1 MFPTIRLL
9 GLAATIVAGAA
20 LATPPAVAAAGA
32 AAIGDGL
39 ERSFDCAGGVA
50 NVSGANNRIVLTGRC
65 HILNVSGDGNRV
77 EVELQ
82 AGQPINVM
90 GSANQIVYRLVDGRT
105 PPVVNLIGADNKVEA
120 DRTVANDAAA
130 IDTIEVADDGEDRQ
144 LDCAG
149 RGVAV
154 RGDSNRLRLAGG
166 CRTLV
171 VSGDS
176 NVIQAEMSP
185 GSSILVSGDNV
196 AITYSVKGEGP
207 APSIRVSGSGSA
219 VTPAPPAPR

>member
-1 MFPTIRLL
+1 MFSNFRLL
-9 GLAATIVAGAA
+9 GLAATIVAGPLLAA
-20 LATPPAVAAAGA
+20 PPAIAAAGA
-32 AAIGDGL
+32 QAIGDGL

-82 AGQPINVM
+82 AGQPINIM
-90 GSANQIVYRLVDGRT
+90 GNANQIIYRLVDGRA
-105 PPVVNLIGADNKVEA
+105 PPLVNLIGADNTIEA
-120 DRTVANDAAA
+120 DRAAANDAAA
-130 IDTIEVADDGEDRQ
+130 VETVEVTDDGETREV
-144 LDCAG
+144 DCAG

-154 RGDSNRLRLAGG
+154 RGDSNRLSLAGG
-166 CRTLV
+166 CRALV

-176 NVIQAEMSP
+176 NVVQAEMSP

-196 AITYSVKGEGP
+196 TITYSVKGEGP
-207 APSIRVSGSGSA
+207 APAVRVSGSGSA
-219 VTPAPPAPR
+219 VMPAAPARR